1 MMEDKR
7 NEQRKQ
13 WWASHPGLEKKPS
26 MKRRKAGHDYYGRCI
41 YMITLVVEGR
51 RQVLGQL
58 CDSDAAHPLPW
69 LQPSPLG
76 HAVLDTWAA
85 IGTHY
90 PQVRSLGIQLM
101 PDHLHG
107 ILFVTERMPQH
118 LGRVVEAFKRFCDKA
133 RIALGEPRH
142 ESRLWELGFNDTIL
156 QREGQLD
163 NMLRYLQQNP
173 YRLWT
178 KRNHPDFFTVQHDVD
193 IMGQT
198 VSVMGNRFLLDHPDR
213 VMVQCSRRLTEQQI
227 AQAVEHFVSLSG
239 DGVVLVSACISP
251 GEKAVMRAAFECGAR
266 QIILVENGFSPHW
279 KPSGAQFDACA
290 RGQILLVAPW
300 PHHNERVSITREQC
314 LQLNALASAI
324 SQCD

>member
-1 MMEDKR
+1 MTSIAYILNTLPIRVIPTDAKNTCNSAHEAAVDI
-7 NEQRKQ
+7 
-13 WWASHPGLEKKPS
+13 
-26 MKRRKAGHDYYGRCI
+26 RCI
-41 YMITLVVEGR
+41 KTDMVGLLIHCRNANIMWNQE
-51 RQVLGQL
+51 
-58 CDSDAAHPLPW
+58 
-69 LQPSPLG
+69 
-76 HAVLDTWAA
+76 
-85 IGTHY
+85 
-90 PQVRSLGIQLM
+90 
-101 PDHLHG
+101 LH
-107 ILFVTERMPQH
+107 RK
-118 LGRVVEAFKRFCDKA
+118 FKRFCDKA

-198 VSVMGNRFLLDHPDR
+198 ISVMGNRFLLDHPDR

-227 AQAVEHFVSLSG
+227 AQAVEHFVSLAG

-279 KPSGAQFDACA
+279 KPGGAQFDACA